1 MAYSSSCRFA
11 LLRLRAALFLLAS
24 VFNYLIIVKTLRYC
38 FVRFIAINGIPLLIT
53 TPAFVFHYTYGNE
66 HIQV

>member
-1 MAYSSSCRFA
+1 
-11 LLRLRAALFLLAS
+11 LRAALFLLAS

-38 FVRFIAINGIPLLIT
+38 FVRFIAINRIPLMVT
-53 TPAFVFHYTYGNE
+53 TPAFVFHCTYGNE